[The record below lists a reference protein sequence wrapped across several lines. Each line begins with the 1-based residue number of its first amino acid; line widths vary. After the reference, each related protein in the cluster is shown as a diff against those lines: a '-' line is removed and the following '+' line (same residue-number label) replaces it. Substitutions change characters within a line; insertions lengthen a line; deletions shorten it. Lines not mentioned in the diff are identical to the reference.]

1 MPGNMIVVGMADMNV
16 CRAPGVLTTLGL
28 GSCVGIALFDSMSKI
43 AGLAHIML
51 PDSKAIHN
59 NSNKAKFADT
69 AIVKLVEDMERLGA
83 KRRNMKAKI
92 AGGAQMFAFNA
103 TNDNLRVGDRNVEAT
118 KKALMQMG
126 IPLAAQETGES
137 FGRTVELYAED
148 GRFLIKAIGQ
158 GIRTL

>member
-1 MPGNMIVVGMADMNV
+1 MPGNMIVVGMADLNV
-16 CRAPGVLTTLGL
+16 AKVPGALTTMGL
-28 GSCVGIALFDSMSKI
+28 GSCVGIALYDPTVKV

-59 NSNKAKFADT
+59 NSNVAKFADT
-69 AIVKLVEDMERLGA
+69 ALIKLIADMERLGA
-83 KRRNMKAKI
+83 KKRNMKAKI

-103 TNDNLRVGDRNVEAT
+103 TNESLRVGDRNVEAT
-118 KKALMQMG
+118 KRALLQSG
-126 IPLAAQETGES
+126 IPLIAEETGAS

-148 GRFLIKAIGQ
+148 GRFVIKAIGQ